1 MSRPVKTIP
10 VPADDGFNPDR
21 LEAAGQ
27 AAQQLAVMTATTDD
41 ALECGRDLGRLEMA
55 AFMETVSAAAKLST
69 YENIA
74 KTGRYK
80 NLINRETGNCFRS
93 IEEFC
98 DAQLGVSARRMR
110 QIDGNRKLLGQELFE
125 QSERLGLGQR
135 DYSAIKSLPA
145 ADQALIKQAVE
156 EASSRDEVLDI
167 LHELASRHAQEK
179 ANLTQQVEDSQA
191 RIEAKDK
198 VAADTQKTIQR
209 LQEEIH
215 GKKPPS
221 AEFLAEA
228 ALRDIDRH
236 ATDIVVL
243 LEAELRRTFV
253 AAQDHEASTGAAL
266 LKQAM
271 EAAVGRVLAATK
283 HLIEDFDIHT
293 AELVPAASQEDAED
307 QAIWA
312 AVHNAAGTGQSHVAG
327 K

>member
-1 MSRPVKTIP
+1 MARKKTETSLDSTALAPIH
-10 VPADDGFNPDR
+10 PAIAEDM
-21 LEAAGQ
+21 AASGEWILAAQ
-27 AAQQLAVMTATTDD
+27 AQQETAQQLAVSLGYDGEPSNEELLATLRTGLRHTAEMVLSMGRA
-41 ALECGRDLGRLEMA
+41 ALMLKMRLPRGQFCAELDKIG
-55 AFMETVSAAAKLST
+55 VPRRAAAKFMQAA
-69 YENIA
+69 A
-74 KTGRYK
+74 KFAHSGDKLAMLPGMSQT
-80 NLINRETGNCFRS
+80 
-93 IEEFC
+93 
-98 DAQLGVSARRMR
+98 
-110 QIDGNRKLLGQELFE
+110 KLLELVLLDDE
-125 QSERLGLGQR
+125 DVNLLADTGELPG
-135 DYSAIKSLPA
+135 LPA
-145 ADQALIKQAVE
+145 DAIESMSVSELKAALRE
-156 EASSRDEVLDI
+156 REAKL
-167 LHELASRHAQEK
+167 
-179 ANLTQQVEDSQA
+179 N
-191 RIEAKDK
+191 AKDK

-271 EAAVGRVLAATK
+271 EAAVGKVLAATK

-293 AELVPAASQEDAED
+293 AELVPAVSQEDAED

-312 AVHNAAGTGQSHVAG
+312 AVHQAAGTGQSHVAG
-327 K
+327 E